1 MVAILFA
8 LGSNISFA
16 IASVFFTEFSRK
28 ISPNWVNYL
37 KATVA
42 FVCFSLVIILFRI
55 DLAMAQKSLV
65 LLMISG
71 FTGLMIGDI
80 FLFRAFA
87 HLGPGRVL
95 MIFGFQPL
103 LIGVASFYLFGN
115 VFSPYQLVALFF
127 LMGCIL
133 CFSLESFREK
143 GHWDTVGIFFA
154 LAGVML
160 DAAGLLMTKAAF
172 EITPQLSPFVAN
184 AVRAGTTIVG
194 FFLVSLVP
202 LFHLKLLAPFKSLT
216 LREKQLAIFSGFLG
230 TFVALGFYLQAI
242 RLGTLSI
249 ISAIAGT
256 SPLIATLFTWYVAI
270 GLKRDSAAQAP
281 EKLHR
286 ERAFMCFAAM
296 TFLVAALL
304 FFVDLPFLRAL
315 MEPHFIHT
323 GAVLP
328 ALP

>member
-42 FVCFSLVIILFRI
+42 FICFALVILLFGI
-55 DLAMAQKSLV
+55 DLSMAQKSLV
-65 LLMISG
+65 LLIISG

-87 HLGPGRVL
+87 YLGPGRVL

-103 LIGVASFYLFGN
+103 LIGVASYYLFDN
-115 VFSPYQLVALFF
+115 VFSAYQLLALFF
-127 LMGCIL
+127 LIGCIL

-143 GHWDTVGIFFA
+143 GHWDAVGILFA
-154 LAGVML
+154 LAGVIL

-172 EITPQLSPFVAN
+172 ELTPSLSPFVAN
-184 AVRAGTTIVG
+184 AVRAGTTVVG

-202 LFHLKLLAPFKSLT
+202 LFHLKLLPPFKKLSV
-216 LREKQLAIFSGFLG
+216 REKGLAIFSGFLG

-242 RLGTLSI
+242 RLGHLSI

-256 SPLIATLFTWYVAI
+256 SPLFATLFEIYR
-270 GLKRDSAAQAP
+270 GRKRMSAYLA
-281 EKLHR
+281 
-286 ERAFMCFAAM
+286 AAM
-296 TFLVAALL
+296 IFFLIGFVILL
-304 FFVDLPFLRAL
+304 R
-315 MEPHFIHT
+315 T
-323 GAVLP
+323 
-328 ALP
+328 

>member
-28 ISPNWVNYL
+28 VSPNWVNYL

-42 FVCFSLVIILFRI
+42 FICFTLVILLFGI
-55 DLAMAQKSLV
+55 DLAMAQKSLI
-65 LLMISG
+65 LLMVSG

-87 HLGPGRVL
+87 HLGSGRVL

-103 LIGVASFYLFGN
+103 LIGVASYYLFDS
-115 VFSPYQLVALFF
+115 VYSPFQLLALLF
-127 LMGCIL
+127 LIGCIV

-143 GHWDTVGIFFA
+143 GHWDTVGILFA
-154 LAGVML
+154 LAGVIL
-160 DAAGLLMTKAAF
+160 DTAGLLMTKAAF
-172 EITPQLSPFVAN
+172 ELTPSLSPFVAN
-184 AVRAGTTIVG
+184 AVRAGTTVVG

-202 LFHLKLLAPFKSLT
+202 VFHLKLFAPFKKLT

-242 RLGTLSI
+242 RLGNLSI

-256 SPLIATLFTWYVAI
+256 SPLIATLFEIYRGRKRMSAYLAAATILFLI
-270 GLKRDSAAQAP
+270 GFTILIRS
-281 EKLHR
+281 
-286 ERAFMCFAAM
+286 
-296 TFLVAALL
+296 
-304 FFVDLPFLRAL
+304 
-315 MEPHFIHT
+315 
-323 GAVLP
+323 
-328 ALP
+328 

>member
-1 MVAILFA
+1 MLAILFA

-37 KATVA
+37 KVCVA
-42 FVCFSLVIILFRI
+42 FVCFALVILLFGLDISMTERSLIL
-55 DLAMAQKSLV
+55 
-65 LLMISG
+65 LLISG

-103 LIGVASFYLFGN
+103 LIGVASYYLFGS

-127 LMGCIL
+127 LIGCIF

-143 GHWDTVGIFFA
+143 GHWDGVGISFA
-154 LAGVML
+154 LAGVIL

-172 EITPQLSPFVAN
+172 ELTPSLSPFVAN
-184 AVRAGTTIVG
+184 AVRSGISVLG

-202 LFHLKLLAPFKSLT
+202 VFHLKLLAPFRELT
-216 LREKQLAIFSGFLG
+216 KRERWLAIFSGFLG

-242 RLGTLSI
+242 QLGNLPI

-256 SPLIATLFTWYVAI
+256 SPLFATLFEIYRGRKRMSGYLAVATMFFLI
-270 GLKRDSAAQAP
+270 G
-281 EKLHR
+281 
-286 ERAFMCFAAM
+286 
-296 TFLVAALL
+296 
-304 FFVDLPFLRAL
+304 FVIL
-315 MEPHFIHT
+315 IQS
-323 GAVLP
+323 
-328 ALP
+328 